1 MWTLQSLDGANFE
14 QKRESQEK
22 GLSLLMRKKK
32 STKQLLLNLL
42 LCQKK
47 STKQF
52 HCHHALKQKKKKKL
66 KVKSLFSSRF

>member
-1 MWTLQSLDGANFE
+1 MRTLQSLDGANFE

-42 LCQKK
+42 LCQIYL
-47 STKQF
+47 SQLHVLF
-52 HCHHALKQKKKKKL
+52 HKPKFKQKKTA
-66 KVKSLFSSRF
+66 